1 MKIFACG
8 HSTFKLEIDDRVFLT
23 DPWFTTSGF
32 LYSLFTRRI
41 YPLAL
46 NPDSIT
52 RCDAMLVSHNHIDHC
67 SREAFDVA
75 RRLGTL
81 IVGPKGVVNRAERYG
96 ISNAREVRAG
106 GNLDL
111 FGIRITAIPAVHPL
125 ARNPVGFLVE
135 GSKHVYF
142 SGDTRFDWSI
152 VDALRDKQID
162 IAFLQVACSFR
173 TLLHGADGMD
183 INYADE
189 LAKAIRPKC
198 VIPMHFDCVG
208 KYLDLTTKK
217 RVSEQSLTVED
228 VLNSF
233 KRRLSRNGIGCH
245 LLFPGNEIEV

>member
-8 HSTFKLEIDDRVFLT
+8 HSTFRLEIDGHVVLT
-23 DPWFTTSGF
+23 DPWFTTSGL
-32 LYSLFTRRI
+32 LYNLFTRRI

-52 RCDAMLVSHNHIDHC
+52 RCDAMLVSHNHIDHR
-67 SREAFDVA
+67 SRDALTVA

-96 ISNAREVRAG
+96 IPTTREMRPGDSV
-106 GNLDL
+106 DL
-111 FGIRITAIPAVHPL
+111 SRIRITAIPAVHPL
-125 ARNPVGFLVE
+125 AKNPVGFFIE

-152 VDALRDKQID
+152 VDALRDRRID
-162 IAFLQVACSFR
+162 VAFLQVGCSFR
-173 TLLHGADGMD
+173 ALLHGADGMD
-183 INYADE
+183 INYAEE

-233 KRRLSRNGIGCH
+233 KRRLSRNGIECH
-245 LLFPGNEIEV
+245 LLFAGTEVEV

>member
-1 MKIFACG
+1 M
-8 HSTFKLEIDDRVFLT
+8 LLT

-67 SREAFDVA
+67 SRDAFTVA

-81 IVGPKGVVNRAERYG
+81 IVGPKGVVNRAERCG
-96 ISNAREVRAG
+96 ISDAREVRAG
-106 GNLDL
+106 DSLDL
-111 FGIRITAIPAVHPL
+111 SGIRITAIPAVHPL
-125 ARNPVGFLVE
+125 AKNPVGFLIE
-135 GSKHVYF
+135 GSEHVYF

-162 IAFLQVACSFR
+162 IAFLQVGCSFR

-189 LAKAIRPKC
+189 LAKAIRPKF
-198 VIPMHFDCVG
+198 VVPMHFDCVG

-217 RVSEQSLTVED
+217 RVNEQSLTVED
-228 VLNSF
+228 ALNSF

-245 LLFPGNEIEV
+245 LLFAGTEIEV